1 MKTTKLVSFVDT
13 SVAFSAK
20 NNYRLFK
27 MFLLFGSMNFNRLV
41 KIGNNLISFLFKNNF
56 PIKGL
61 IKHTVFEQFCGG
73 ETIDES
79 EETIAELAAF
89 NIGTILDYSVEGKKS
104 EKGFDDTTE
113 EIIRTVIKSD
123 ENDDIP
129 FSVFKLTGIGSTALM
144 SKIQD
149 GETLTEDEK
158 GAFERIKN
166 RVNNICLKAYQC
178 KTKVLI
184 DGEESWIQNVID
196 DLAYEMMHLYNKE
209 EAIVYNTYQMYR
221 KDMLSNLKTAFAK
234 LQGDNIILG
243 AKLVRG
249 AYMEKE
255 RDRALELNYASPI
268 QPDKPST
275 DRDFNLALKFC
286 IDNYPKVGLCC
297 GTHNEYSNAYLAE
310 LMKEES
316 IACDDSMVYFAQL
329 YGMSDNISFNLAK
342 AGYNVTKYV
351 PYGPVH
357 AVLPYLFRRS
367 QENSSV
373 AGQTSREYRYI
384 KKEIKRR
391 IMSKP

>member
-1 MKTTKLVSFVDT
+1 MKTTKPVSFVDT

-41 KIGNNLISFLFKNNF
+41 KIGNNFISFLFRNKF
-56 PIKGL
+56 PVKGL
-61 IKHTVFEQFCGG
+61 IKHTVFQQFCGG

-79 EETIAELAAF
+79 EETISELAAYH
-89 NIGTILDYSVEGKKS
+89 IGTILDYSVEGEKS
-104 EKGFDDTTE
+104 ERGFDETAE
-113 EIIRTVIKSD
+113 EIIRTVKKSD

-129 FSVFKLTGIGSTALM
+129 FSVFKLTGIGNAELM
-144 SKIQD
+144 AKIQANK
-149 GETLTEDEK
+149 ELTSEESAAYGRLK
-158 GAFERIKN
+158 A
-166 RVNNICLKAYQC
+166 RVNDICLKAYEC

-184 DGEESWIQNVID
+184 DGEESWIQNTID
-196 DLAYEMMHLYNKE
+196 NLAYEMMNLYNKE

-221 KDMLSNLKTAFAK
+221 KDMLGNLKAAFASVEK
-234 LQGDNIILG
+234 NKVILG

-255 RDRALELNYASPI
+255 RDRAEEMQYESPI
-268 QPDKPST
+268 QPNKKAT
-275 DRDFNLALKFC
+275 DHDFNLALKFC
-286 IDNYPKVGLCC
+286 IDNYPAIGLCC
-297 GTHNEYSNAYLAE
+297 GTHNEYSNAYLAS
-310 LMKEES
+310 LMEEKAIAPNDS
-316 IACDDSMVYFAQL
+316 IVYFAQL

-342 AGYNVTKYV
+342 AGYNVSKYV

-391 IMSKP
+391 IMAKP